1 MCKIVFD
8 IKNNY
13 LSLFLPFLFRFL
25 PFFYLLIIYLYCLIF
40 SIYFFYQLN
49 QLSQYNFDKI
59 FLPDSSTF
67 HKTCI

>member
-8 IKNNY
+8 IKKIIIF
-13 LSLFLPFLFRFL
+13 LFFFLFFFVFFLFLSSYYLFIL
-25 PFFYLLIIYLYCLIF
+25 SYFFYL
-40 SIYFFYQLN
+40 FFCQLN
-49 QLSQYNFDKI
+49 QLSQYHFDKI